1 MRLSSLVLLGLAV
14 VQFTLLP
21 GAAAAE
27 KIRVLLITGDD
38 VVPAHN
44 WREMADATR
53 DVLVASGKFDVTVS
67 EDLKPLDSADA
78 LKSYDLIFYT
88 RYNRKGTLMDAA
100 KQNLLDFVSS
110 GKGFAV
116 SHLASASFPE
126 WNEFRKLC
134 GRYWVMGKSGH
145 GPRAPF
151 KTKIAKADHPITKG
165 SEGFETD
172 DELYAKLQGDAPITV
187 LVEAESDWSKK
198 TEPLVFV
205 AEYGKGRMF
214 HEAFGHDGKAI
225 KHPAVSKLIVRG
237 CEWAATGKVAE

>member
-1 MRLSSLVLLGLAV
+1 MRLTSTILSFLAV
-14 VQFTLLP
+14 AQFSLLSS
-21 GAAAAE
+21 AVAAE

-38 VVPAHN
+38 VVPAHD
-44 WREMADATR
+44 WREMAEATR
-53 DVLVASGKFDVTVS
+53 GVLDASGKFDVKVT
-67 EDLKPLDSADA
+67 EDLKPLESADE
-78 LKSYDLIFYT
+78 LKNYDLIFLT
-88 RYNRKGTLMDAA
+88 RYNRKGTLPDVA
-100 KQNLLDFVSS
+100 KTNLLEFVRG

-165 SEGFETD
+165 MEGFEVD
-172 DELYAKLQGDAPITV
+172 DELYAKLLGEAPITV
-187 LVEAESDWSKK
+187 LVEADSDWSKK
-198 TEPLVFV
+198 SEPLVFV

-225 KHPAVSKLIVRG
+225 KTPQVSKLIVRG
-237 CEWAATGKVAE
+237 CEWAATGKVTD

>member
-1 MRLSSLVLLGLAV
+1 MRLSSLILIGLAV
-14 VQFTLLP
+14 ANLTLVT

-53 DVLVASGKFDVTVS
+53 DVLAGSGKFEVKVS
-67 EDLKPLDSADA
+67 EDLTPLDSADT
-78 LKSYDLIFYT
+78 LKNYDLIFLT
-88 RYNRKGTLMDAA
+88 RYNRKGTLPEAA
-100 KQNLLDFVSS
+100 KQNLLDFING

-126 WNEFRKLC
+126 WTEFRKLC

-145 GPRAPF
+145 GPRSVF
-151 KTKIAKADHPITKG
+151 KTKVANAEHPITKG
-165 SEGFETD
+165 MAGFETD
-172 DELYAKLQGDAPITV
+172 DELYAKLQGEAPIAV
-187 LVEAESDWSKK
+187 LVEADSDWSKK
-198 TEPLVFV
+198 TEPLAFV
-205 AEYGKGRMF
+205 AEYGKGRVF

-225 KHPAVSKLIVRG
+225 KNPSVSKLMVRG
-237 CEWAATGKVAE
+237 CEWAAIGKVSE